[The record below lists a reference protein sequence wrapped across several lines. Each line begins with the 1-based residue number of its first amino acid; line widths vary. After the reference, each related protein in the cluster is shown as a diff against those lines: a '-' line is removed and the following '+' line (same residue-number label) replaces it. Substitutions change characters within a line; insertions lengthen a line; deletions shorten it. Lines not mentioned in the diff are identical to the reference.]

1 MLALISRYIL
11 GLVFLFSG
19 FTKGADPI
27 GFAYSISEYMHAFQL
42 SSLTDLS
49 IIVAVAVII
58 LELMTGFALLT
69 GFKPKV
75 SFLVAFLFM
84 FIFTGLTF
92 VLAVTDKIE
101 DCGCFG
107 STLVLTNGQ
116 TFAKNAVLM
125 LPATYL
131 FMIRNNTTKSKH
143 KAMSGVVFT
152 LFVLFASWFVAHCY
166 RTQPLLDLPNYSVG
180 AQIEPIIRQTPNSVA
195 LIQVVPNVTKVNPE
209 TQKRFNEL
217 FMFCNER
224 GHEFYAYTSSGEAER
239 IEYMRNSK
247 MPFQFEIADEMALKN
262 LMRSKAGL
270 VAVSNGI
277 IIGKWSYRNMPQIKN
292 FEESGVVGVAMQQ
305 QTDTRHKLI
314 IAVAL
319 LMLLLFLKGNGKTI
333 AN

>member
-1 MLALISRYIL
+1 MLAVISRYIL

-58 LELMTGFALLT
+58 LELMTGFTLLT

-75 SFLVAFLFM
+75 SFLVAFIFM

-107 STLVLTNGQ
+107 STLVLTNWQ

-131 FMIRNNTTKSKH
+131 FMIRNNTTKSNH
-143 KAMSGVVFT
+143 KVMSGVVFT
-152 LFVLFASWFVAHCY
+152 LFVLFASWFVAYCY

-180 AQIEPIIRQTPNSVA
+180 ALIEPIIRQTPNTVA
-195 LIQVVPNVTKVNPE
+195 LIQVVPNVTKVSPE
-209 TQKRFNEL
+209 TQKEFNEL

-277 IIGKWSYRNMPQIKN
+277 IIGKWSVNNMPTIEQFTEHGIVATALKKQN
-292 FEESGVVGVAMQQ
+292 HTIQVMAIIIATLLLIVG
-305 QTDTRHKLI
+305 LI
-314 IAVAL
+314 INRQA
-319 LMLLLFLKGNGKTI
+319 KY
-333 AN
+333 